1 MPEIKRPVQT
11 VEVNYVCDKCG
22 HGMMEKQGEM
32 DPRTGEVPHRC
43 MICGDEKVFKWVSY
57 PRIDYVG
64 IGEKVLGE
72 KI

>member
-22 HGMMEKQGEM
+22 HGMMEKRVIWTRG
-32 DPRTGEVPHRC
+32 TGAMPHRC
-43 MICGDEKVFKWVSY
+43 MICGDEKTFKWVSY

-64 IGEKVLGE
+64 VGEKV
-72 KI
+72 

>member
-11 VEVNYVCDKCG
+11 IEVNYVCDKCG
-22 HGMMEKQGEM
+22 HGMMQKQGEM
-32 DPRTGEVPHRC
+32 DPSSGAVPHCC
-43 MICGDEKVFKWVSY
+43 MICGDEKIFKWVSY

-64 IGEKVLGE
+64 VAD